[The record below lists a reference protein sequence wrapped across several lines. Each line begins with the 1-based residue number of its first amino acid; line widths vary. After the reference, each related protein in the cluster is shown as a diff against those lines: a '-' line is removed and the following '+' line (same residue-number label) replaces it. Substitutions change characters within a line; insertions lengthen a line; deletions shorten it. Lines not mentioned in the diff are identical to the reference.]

1 MHILQEFT
9 LTVVYVYRIVRPRQ
23 LVYAV
28 AEHRDA
34 LTEFAA
40 RKPHHDIGLAGL
52 EIDTL
57 QHRLAPLARAFPQH
71 AVDILQSLRIARPQM
86 GIYGLYVVSVHYGLH
101 RFRERRTAAVVR
113 DPHEATPAHIIRAA
127 MKIFIIILF
136 FGRTAII
143 IFAKIQKNMNRTILH
158 KRRAALR
165 KEGRT

>member
-1 MHILQEFT
+1 MHILQKFT
-9 LTVVYVYRIVRPRQ
+9 LTVVYVYRIVRPRK

-52 EIDTL
+52 EIDPL

-71 AVDILQSLRIARPQM
+71 AVDILQALRIARPQM

-101 RFRERRTAAVVR
+101 RFRERRTAARRTRSARGHARTHHQSRHEDLHHHPVFR
-113 DPHEATPAHIIRAA
+113 PHGHY
-127 MKIFIIILF
+127 
-136 FGRTAII
+136 
-143 IFAKIQKNMNRTILH
+143 H
-158 KRRAALR
+158 LR
-165 KEGRT
+165 KDTKKT